1 MPDLI
6 ERDAA
11 IKLIQP
17 RVNPKTVYGEGY
29 LNAIE
34 HITELLTLMP
44 SANLWIPCSERL
56 PDSHAKVLFVS
67 FGKSVWF
74 GKYCGIRNGHKTWE
88 TSKFATPFWDD
99 EVTHWMPVPDAPA
112 EEKPPQNVG
121 R

>member
-17 RVNPKTVYGEGY
+17 RVKPKTVYGEGY

-44 SANLWIPCSERL
+44 SANLWIPCSDRL
-56 PDSHAKVLFVS
+56 PDEPGIHVLVTDGIHIMES
-67 FGKSVWF
+67 WYEVIDGEILWVDNYTMYVNIRFGK
-74 GKYCGIRNGHKTWE
+74 
-88 TSKFATPFWDD
+88 
-99 EVTHWMPVPDAPA
+99 VTHWMPVPDVPA
-112 EEKPPQNVG
+112 KENPTPNVG